1 MTTDTASW
9 FVTLFYLLVGGTALV
24 SGMYF
29 MYWMVVEL
37 PVLIRIKRENLYNR
51 WRD

>member
-1 MTTDTASW
+1 MSTETASW
-9 FVTLFYLLVGGTALV
+9 FLTIAYLLMGGMTLV
-24 SGMYF
+24 FGIYS

-37 PVLIRIKRENLYNR
+37 PVLLRIKRERLYNR